1 MKRLN
6 SATMLTAALTF
17 FVSMSVQ
24 ATEERVATDVLM
36 GHPIMDGTINIIDAW
51 VDAVRDYEEIPGL
64 SVGIVYNEDFIWQK
78 SYGYSNLET
87 ERPADSNTI
96 YSICSISKLFTSIGV
111 MQLRD
116 AGKLRLS
123 DPVSEHLEWFDIDEI
138 HADFGPATIEG
149 LLTHSSGLPRESTG
163 PYWNEPDFPFPTRE
177 ELIERLGDQE
187 TLYPSQ
193 SIYQYSNLG
202 ITLAGEIIR
211 ETSGMDYEQYVREN
225 ILEPMGLEE
234 TRTFYPEELRGDQ
247 LAIGYMGFDR
257 RKVRDPVNSF
267 FTRGITPAAGFTSTL
282 NDMARFAIWQFATLN
297 GKENEILA
305 MNTLRE
311 MQRVHWMDQD
321 WDVARGL
328 GFGTRRLD
336 GDTTVDHLGS
346 CPGYVTQIL
355 LMPRYR
361 IATIVLTNAG
371 DASARNTATNML
383 QAMRTAVRTIKRPFR
398 GEYPDFSA
406 YEGNYSGPPW
416 GGEVAMRQKGEHLIA
431 VSLPA
436 WDLKAAQTKLKH
448 KEGNVFVRLTK
459 DNEERETW
467 TFTLDDEGK
476 GSKIL
481 RHTFEMYR
489 LE

>member
-1 MKRLN
+1 MTRPLLTL
-6 SATMLTAALTF
+6 AITAALTI
-17 FVSMSVQ
+17 FVSCCVF
-24 ATEERVATDVLM
+24 ANEKRVTTDVLLA
-36 GHPIMDGTINIIDAW
+36 HPTMDGTLNIIDAW
-51 VDAVRDYEEIPGL
+51 LDAVRDYEEIPGI
-64 SVGIVYNEDFIWQK
+64 SAGIVYDEDLIWQK
-78 SYGYSNLET
+78 SYGFSNLES
-87 ERPADSNTI
+87 ERRADSDTI
-96 YSICSISKLFTSIGV
+96 YSICSISKLFTAIGV

-116 AGKLRLS
+116 AGKLRLA
-123 DPVSEHLEWFDIDEI
+123 DPVSEHLDWFDINEI
-138 HADFGPATIEG
+138 HAEYGPATIEG

-163 PYWNEPDFPFPTRE
+163 PYWNEPDFPFPTRK
-177 ELIERLGDQE
+177 ELIKRLGDQE

-211 ETSGMDYEQYVREN
+211 ETSGMDYEQYVREK
-225 ILEPMGLEE
+225 IIEPMGLTE
-234 TRTFYPEELRGDQ
+234 TRTFYPEELRGDE

-257 RKVRDPVNSF
+257 RKVRYPVKPF

-282 NDMARFAIWQFATLN
+282 NDLARFAIWQHATLN
-297 GKENEILA
+297 GKENRILA

-321 WDVARGL
+321 WDIARGL

-336 GDTTVDHLGS
+336 GDTTVGHNGS
-346 CPGYVTQIL
+346 CPGYMTQIL

-371 DASARNTATNML
+371 DGSARNSATNML
-383 QAMRTAVRTIKRPFR
+383 QAMRTAVRSIKRPFR
-398 GEYPDFSA
+398 GEHPDFSA
-406 YEGNYSGPPW
+406 FEGNYSGPPW
-416 GGEVAMRQKGEHLIA
+416 GGEVAIRQKGEHLIA

-448 KEGNVFVRLTK
+448 RDGNEFVRLTN

-467 TFTLDDEGK
+467 TFTLDENGEGK
-476 GSKIL
+476 KIL